1 MKRILSNIKN
11 YLFPTFVVGC
21 CMCKKYVGIRSKL
34 SAFYH
39 RHFTNELIA
48 ISHTYCRK
56 CQKIKDAEFEAFKKA
71 DIQRRI
77 ESGFYDSDDAMN
89 QVAEKIQSKYRR
101 DTTVDMMLR
110 YLSGGHLQ

>member
-1 MKRILSNIKN
+1 MKRILK

-56 CQKIKDAEFEAFKKA
+56 CLKIKDAEFEALKKS
-71 DIQRRI
+71 DIERKI
-77 ESGFYDSDDAMN
+77 KSGFYDSDDAMN
-89 QVAEKIQSKYRR
+89 EVAEKIQTKYRR
-101 DTTVDMMLR
+101 DDVVDTMLC